1 MVFRLFRGTE
11 QITTRG
17 TRDNIYV
24 SLKNAK
30 IALKQYLS
38 WAHKKILDKNLQV
51 KAEDC
56 KIIGFELVEKVQYQL

>member
-11 QITTRG
+11 QITTRSN
-17 TRDNIYV
+17 RDNIYV

-38 WAHKKILDKNLQV
+38 WANKKILDKNLQV

>member
-11 QITTRG
+11 QITTKG
-17 TRDNIYV
+17 NRDNIYV

-38 WAHKKILDKNLQV
+38 LANKKILDKNLQV